1 MQSLG
6 EGADSLGLSYMHSR
20 GLHQSYIPLVF
31 TSLPV
36 ILIFGL
42 TFFLIG
48 LIIFL
53 SKLSWPVATPVTF
66 AVACTFTFLLIT
78 TLLPAL
84 QRSPLQWPKDND
96 ELVEPP
102 SDDQI
107 CFPSPYRSAQS
118 SLFLSQ
124 TDWGSRSK
132 IWLQH
137 RTKSFFDGKRSMGH
151 LDSIRHDAET
161 KPFAYDTI
169 KALLSVQE
177 SRSAESEKERTAL
190 AKCLAE
196 VLPIHLDLFPNGDLA
211 DLVPFLTTSK
221 YVPSAVFL
229 REDSTTREDL
239 SAVALLQIST
249 CKGQP
254 TQSADLAEACVRT
267 TRWLFERPR
276 TFDLVPETQPLDLIS
291 KPRTSAPP
299 L

>member
-20 GLHQSYIPLVF
+20 GLQQSWIPLVF

-53 SKLSWPVATPVTF
+53 SKFGWGVATPVTL
-66 AVACTFTFLLIT
+66 AVVCTFTFLLIT

-96 ELVEPP
+96 EPVEPP
-102 SDDQI
+102 SDDQK
-107 CFPSPYRSAQS
+107 CFPSPYRSPQS
-118 SLFLSQ
+118 SLFLRRA
-124 TDWGSRSK
+124 DWGSRSK

-137 RTKSFFDGKRSMGH
+137 RTKNFVDGKRPMGH
-151 LDSIRHDAET
+151 LESIRNDTKT

-177 SRSAESEKERTAL
+177 SRSAESEKESMAL

-196 VLPIHLDLFPNGDLA
+196 VLPIHLDLFPKGDLA
-211 DLVPFLTTSK
+211 DLVPFLPPSN

-229 REDSTTREDL
+229 REGSTTREDL

-249 CKGQP
+249 CKGRP
-254 TQSADLAEACVRT
+254 AQSAVLAEACVDT

-276 TFDLVPETQPLDLIS
+276 TFDSVPESQPLDLIS
-291 KPRTSAPP
+291 KPRTSSPP